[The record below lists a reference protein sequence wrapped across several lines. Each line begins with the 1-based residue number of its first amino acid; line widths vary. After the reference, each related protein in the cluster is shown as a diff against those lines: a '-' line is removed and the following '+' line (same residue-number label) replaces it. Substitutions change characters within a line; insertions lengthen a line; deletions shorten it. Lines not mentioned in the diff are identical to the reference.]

1 LVASGRALRAQYLLL
16 DGPTGSRCLFPQS
29 RGGRVQVTRRR
40 LAPRKIGAF
49 PGEFLI
55 ESAQLHP
62 RAERREKLLKL
73 RGRLAS
79 KPVARCQAR
88 LREGQTMGQ
97 NIYELLISSPPSE
110 RSLVC
115 LEIPGGPSLS
125 YGDVDEH
132 SARIANLLASR
143 GIVPG
148 DRVVVQVEKSAQ
160 AVFLHLACLRAGAV
174 YLPLNT
180 AYTCEETSYFLA
192 DAQPRA
198 MICQPE
204 RYEEALGLCRQAD
217 IPLVFTLGAA
227 GQGNL
232 LESCRAMPTTFSA
245 VPVSDSDTATILY
258 SSGTTGKPKGAML
271 THGNLAHNA
280 RALVEAWGFTR
291 YDVLLHTLPIFHVH
305 GLFVGVHCALFSR
318 ARMLFMPRFDAGQV
332 CSLLPRAT
340 VFMGVPTYY
349 TRLLALPQFDRDVCR
364 NVRLLISGSA
374 PLLADTFK
382 QVQQRTGHCILER
395 YGMTETL
402 MNTSNPLE
410 GRRLPGSIGLPLPG
424 IAVRIAG
431 NDDLPLGPDQVGE
444 IQVRGP
450 NVFSGYWK
458 KPEMSRTCFT
468 PDGFFRTG
476 DLGRMDENGY
486 ISILGRSKDLII
498 SGGFNV
504 YPKEVEDCI
513 DRFEGVQE
521 SAVIGMLHP
530 DFGEGVMA
538 VVVARPGVNV
548 DTEALKR
555 FLRRRLANYKLPKC
569 VVIAKELPRNTMGKV
584 QKNRLREIYLPL
596 WQEHL
601 EKRNSPWPSE

>member
-1 LVASGRALRAQYLLL
+1 
-16 DGPTGSRCLFPQS
+16 
-29 RGGRVQVTRRR
+29 
-40 LAPRKIGAF
+40 
-49 PGEFLI
+49 
-55 ESAQLHP
+55 
-62 RAERREKLLKL
+62 
-73 RGRLAS
+73 
-79 KPVARCQAR
+79 
-88 LREGQTMGQ
+88 MGQ
-97 NIYELLISSPPSE
+97 NIYELLISGPPTE
-110 RSLVC
+110 RSLAC
-115 LEIPGGPSLS
+115 LEIPDEQSFT

-143 GIVPG
+143 GIVRG
-148 DRVVVQVEKSAQ
+148 ERVVVQVEKSAQ
-160 AVFLHLACLRAGAV
+160 AVFLYLACLRAGAV

-180 AYTCEETSYFLA
+180 SYTGEETSYFLA

-198 MICQPE
+198 MVCQPE
-204 RYEEALGLCRQAD
+204 RYEEALGLCRRANVQQ
-217 IPLVFTLGAA
+217 VFTLGATCE
-227 GQGNL
+227 GNL
-232 LESCRAMPTTFSA
+232 LEACRAMPTTFSA
-245 VPVSDSDTATILY
+245 APASDSDTAAILY

-271 THGNLAHNA
+271 TQGNLAHNA
-280 RALVEAWGFTR
+280 RTLVEAWGFTR
-291 YDVLLHTLPIFHVH
+291 HDVLLHALPIFHVH
-305 GLFVGVHCALFSR
+305 GLFVALHCALLSR
-318 ARMLFMPRFDAGQV
+318 ARLLFVPRFDAGQV
-332 CSLLPRAT
+332 CSLLPQAT

-349 TRLLALPQFDRDVCR
+349 TRLLALPQFDREVCR

-374 PLLADTFK
+374 PLLPDTFE
-382 QVQQRTGHCILER
+382 QVRQRTGHCVLER

-424 IAVRIAG
+424 VAVRIAAS
-431 NDDLPLGPDQVGE
+431 DDLPLGPDTVGE

-458 KPEMSRTCFT
+458 KPEMNSACFT

-476 DLGRMDENGY
+476 DLGRMDEQGY

-521 SAVIGMLHP
+521 SAVIGMPHP
-530 DFGEGVMA
+530 DFGEGVVA
-538 VVVARPGVNV
+538 VVVARPGVSV
-548 DTEALKR
+548 DAEALKR
-555 FLRRRLANYKLPKC
+555 FLRRSLANYKLPKC

-584 QKNRLREIYLPL
+584 QKNRLREIYLSL

-601 EKRNSPWPSE
+601 GRRNSPWPSD